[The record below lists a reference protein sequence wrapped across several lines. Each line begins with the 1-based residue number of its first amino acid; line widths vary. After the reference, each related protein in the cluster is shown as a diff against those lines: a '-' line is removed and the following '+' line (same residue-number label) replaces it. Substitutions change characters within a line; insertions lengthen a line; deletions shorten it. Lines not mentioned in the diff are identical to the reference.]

1 MSSLASM
8 NLDYLREQLVRL
20 RGSREYAPE
29 ASLVI
34 PVNAQGDLLT
44 VLKPLGDIAKYHGRH
59 RIEIILVINNYP
71 PEQPPTELDEFRALG
86 VEVVAAASARRPGEV
101 VIVSARALG
110 VRAAQSAVTI
120 HFDADCQIPDVTALV
135 DWYIESL
142 RSDVQLAYSLV
153 GFYDYQTIPSVRMG
167 IMIHHTVRWVKRT
180 ILKVPTTR
188 GSNYA
193 INRNLFLQLYDA
205 GKLSVDLQ
213 VGPAAKLS
221 GAKIAY
227 SSSPSLRVLTSGR
240 KLKGGWGQLYRY
252 LRYRLYYNLKAT
264 PTRKR
269 DVTRVSW
276 DGFNQETSR
285 RELINVSQKGEESG
299 SDK

>member
-1 MSSLASM
+1 MSSVVSKNAD
-8 NLDYLREQLVRL
+8 NLREHIMRL
-20 RGSREYAPE
+20 RGNADSPPD
-29 ASLVI
+29 ASIVV

-71 PEQPPTELDEFRALG
+71 PEQPPIEIDEFRALG

-110 VRAAQSAVTI
+110 VRAAQSSVTL
-120 HFDADCQIPDVTALV
+120 HFDADCQIPAVTALV
-135 DWYIESL
+135 DWYIAAL
-142 RSDVQLAYSLV
+142 GSDAQLAYSLV
-153 GFYDYQTIPSVRMG
+153 GFYDYQNTPSVRIG

-193 INRNLFLQLYDA
+193 IDRDLFLQLYDA

-221 GAKIAY
+221 GAKIVY
-227 SSSPSLRVLTSGR
+227 SSNPSLRVLTSGR
-240 KLKGGWGQLYRY
+240 KLKGGWRQLYRY
-252 LRYRLYYNLKAT
+252 LRYRLHYNLKAT
-264 PTRKR
+264 PTRKH
-269 DVTRVSW
+269 DVTRTSW

-285 RELINVSQKGEESG
+285 RELINVPKKGEVSG